1 MIVSRSNKYQEIA
14 NALRYLSRKLDGND
28 RAIVVRAASLLMS
41 KRSASDNWTTA
52 EERRAMEAFT
62 VGGVR
67 SAMEATGRTEGAIR
81 NRARLRGWVQA

>member
-1 MIVSRSNKYQEIA
+1 MSRTTKYQEIA

-41 KRSASDNWTTA
+41 KRSALDNWTTG

-62 VGGVR
+62 VGGVKA
-67 SAMEATGRTEGAIR
+67 AMEATGRTEGAIR
-81 NRARLRGWVQA
+81 SRAHLRGWVQA